1 MNTQSVNIG
10 NFEKN
15 SPLNASGVLQN
26 TTIAKSGR
34 GGAIVSS
41 EIIIKDNLMSLD
53 SIIHKIMLDNE
64 KNTIEHYEK
73 LTYFFQEQNEEEGRL
88 SFREELLKFIQTEF
102 KFQELTIIDQENKD
116 FVESIRTSYKNMQEL
131 IKKGLK
137 TTQSEIDYLNIFTK
151 LLQLKEQLIKIYQ
164 DLGNYSYPISSD
176 TLKNLQRYI
185 RFTQDQKISLNYQGL
200 QFYSNFIS
208 LELTC
213 LMNLALT
220 IQESEKFYEMYFEE
234 KILFFLQRLKSS
246 INEWVGMFKSVGCE
260 YSKFKQIVFLQN
272 FHLLLKCKLDF
283 YNRNNS
289 KFKFQSPF
297 LQVVQAYSGLT
308 YFLNSNQN
316 FQGFQ
321 NTITNQGQQQQQQPQ
336 ISQIHRQT
344 TYQQNSSYP
353 STNKSCQ
360 TKLDTYLQDKQIFE
374 KLFNKLN
381 EQYPQTVILIVQ
393 KITSDKYKEKIENQR
408 KEDQIMFRAN
418 QNDLV
423 DNNRQFSNNEIYGDY
438 RICYSKFCLTQSEQ
452 KTHFKSLMEY
462 FQLQISLIDSYIECS
477 KYSQNQQYLYYKLDE
492 QYYLLFEVY
501 KMDKKQINSIVDYI
515 SHLCEFLRNK
525 EVIVSSKDKSKP
537 FRTFVD
543 FIKDKLES
551 NTTIPNS
558 TNVGSSST
566 LSSKGGK

>member
-1 MNTQSVNIG
+1 MNSSNI
-10 NFEKN
+10 NQNYFEKN
-15 SPLNASGVLQN
+15 SPLSASGVLSN
-26 TTIAKSGR
+26 TGMGKSGR
-34 GGAIVSS
+34 GGAIISN

-53 SIIHKIMLDNE
+53 SIIHKIQLDNE
-64 KNTIEHYEK
+64 KNIIEHYEK

-88 SFREELLKFIQTEF
+88 QFREELLKFIQTEF
-102 KFQELTIIDQENKD
+102 RFQELAIIDQENKD
-116 FVESIRTSYKNMQEL
+116 FVQSIRVSYKNMQEL

-151 LLQLKEQLIKIYQ
+151 LLQIKEQLIKIYQ
-164 DLGNYSYPISSD
+164 DLGNYSYPFNSD
-176 TLKNLQRYI
+176 TLKLLQRYI

-208 LELTC
+208 LELNC

-234 KILFFLQRLKSS
+234 KILFLLQKLKSS
-246 INEWVGMFKSVGCE
+246 INEWISLFKSVGCE

-316 FQGFQ
+316 FQGFS
-321 NTITNQGQQQQQQPQ
+321 NSIINQEQQQQSQ
-336 ISQIHRQT
+336 IYQIHRQT
-344 TYQQNSSYP
+344 TYQQNSSNP
-353 STNKSCQ
+353 SSNKSGQ
-360 TKLDTYLQDKQIFE
+360 TRLDTYLQDKQIFE

-381 EQYPQTVILIVQ
+381 ELYPQTLIVIVQ
-393 KITSDKYKEKIENQR
+393 KVTSDKYKEKIENKK
-408 KEDQIMFRAN
+408 KEDQVMFRVN
-418 QNDLV
+418 LNGQPSKD
-423 DNNRQFSNNEIYGDY
+423 EIYGDY
-438 RICYSKFCLTQSEQ
+438 RICYTKCSMKENEFKE
-452 KTHFKSLMEY
+452 HFKSLMDY
-462 FQLQISLIDSYIECS
+462 FQLQISLINSYIECS
-477 KYSQNQQYLYYKLDE
+477 KYIQNQQYLYYKLDE

-501 KMDKKQINSIVDYI
+501 KMDKKQINDIVGYI
-515 SHLCEFLRNK
+515 SRLCEFLRNK
-525 EVIVSSKDKSKP
+525 EVFIPSKDKNKP
-537 FRTFVD
+537 FKQFVD
-543 FIKDKLES
+543 FIKEKLES
-551 NTTIPNS
+551 NAASSNS
-558 TNVGSSST
+558 TNIGSSST

>member
-1 MNTQSVNIG
+1 MHSQSLNQSI
-10 NFEKN
+10 FEKN
-15 SPLNASGVLQN
+15 SPLSASGVLSN
-26 TTIAKSGR
+26 TGMGKSGR
-34 GGAIVSS
+34 GGAIVSN

-102 KFQELTIIDQENKD
+102 RFQEMTIIDQENKD
-116 FVESIRTSYKNMQEL
+116 FVESIRISYKNMQEL

-151 LLQLKEQLIKIYQ
+151 LLQIKEQLIKIYQ
-164 DLGNYSYPISSD
+164 DLGNYAYPISSD
-176 TLKNLQRYI
+176 TLKHLQRYI

-208 LELTC
+208 LELNC

-246 INEWVGMFKSVGCE
+246 INEWISLFKSVGCE

-272 FHLLLKCKLDF
+272 FHLLIKCKLDF
-283 YNRNNS
+283 YNRSNN

-297 LQVVQAYSGLT
+297 LQVVQTYSGLT
-308 YFLNSNQN
+308 QFLNSSQN
-316 FQGFQ
+316 FQGFS
-321 NTITNQGQQQQQQPQ
+321 NSIINQGQQQQQSQ

-344 TYQQNSSYP
+344 TYPQNSSYP

-381 EQYPQTVILIVQ
+381 ELYPQTVIVIVQ
-393 KITSDKYKEKIENQR
+393 KITSDKYKEKIENKK
-408 KEDQIMFRAN
+408 KEDQMMLRVN
-418 QNDLV
+418 QNDQL
-423 DNNRQFSNNEIYGDY
+423 DNNGQPSKDQIYGDY
-438 RICYSKFCLTQSEQ
+438 RICYTKYSMKESEF
-452 KTHFKSLMEY
+452 KEHFKSLMDY

-477 KYSQNQQYLYYKLDE
+477 KYIQNQQYLYYKLDE

-525 EVIVSSKDKSKP
+525 EVIIASKDKSKP
-537 FRTFVD
+537 FRQFVD
-543 FIKDKLES
+543 FIRDKLES
-551 NTTIPNS
+551 SSASSNNTNI
-558 TNVGSSST
+558 GSSTT